1 MSAAADSARPAA
13 VGLVLAAGAGRRF
26 GGPKALVEYRG
37 VRLVDRTVRLLREG
51 GCDLVVV
58 VTGAAPLEVAG
69 ARVVHNEGWDSGMGS
84 SLRVGLEAVAGRDVV
99 VVPVDMP
106 WLGAGAVRRVREAG
120 SGDGARDGAGAGD
133 GADLAVATY
142 GGRWGHPVLLGGRHH
157 PGVIASAVGDVGA
170 RRYLR
175 AHSASVVEVPC
186 DDTGSPR
193 DVDVPG
199 DLEAPAARNTGDT
212 RGFRPVIGRG

>member
-1 MSAAADSARPAA
+1 MTDVSGAADGARPAS

-37 VRLVDRTVRLLREG
+37 VRLVDRAVGLLRDG
-51 GCDLVVV
+51 GCGLVVV

-69 ARVVHNEGWDSGMGS
+69 ARVAHNEGWDTGMGS
-84 SLRVGLEAVAGRDVV
+84 SLRVGLEAAAGRDVV

-120 SGDGARDGAGAGD
+120 PGDIDGDIDGDIAGAG
-133 GADLAVATY
+133 LAVATY
-142 GGRWGHPVLLGGRHH
+142 GGRWGHPVLLCGRHH

-175 AHSASVVEVPC
+175 AHAASVVEVPC

-199 DLEAPAARNTGDT
+199 DLGAVTPATHG
-212 RGFRPVIGRG
+212 VSGR

>member
-1 MSAAADSARPAA
+1 MTDVSGAADGARPAS

-37 VRLVDRTVRLLREG
+37 VRLVDRAVRLLRDG
-51 GCDLVVV
+51 GCGLVVV

-69 ARVVHNEGWDSGMGS
+69 ARVAHNEGWDTGMGS
-84 SLRVGLEAVAGRDVV
+84 SLRVGLEAAAGRDVV

-120 SGDGARDGAGAGD
+120 PGDIDGDIDGDNAGAG
-133 GADLAVATY
+133 LAVATY

-175 AHSASVVEVPC
+175 AHAASVVEVPC
-186 DDTGSPR
+186 DDTGSPL

-199 DLEAPAARNTGDT
+199 DLDTAPVTPATHG
-212 RGFRPVIGRG
+212 VSGR

>member
-1 MSAAADSARPAA
+1 MTDVSGAADGARPAS

-37 VRLVDRTVRLLREG
+37 MRLVDRAVRLLRDG
-51 GCDLVVV
+51 GCGLVVV

-69 ARVVHNEGWDSGMGS
+69 ARVAHNEGWDTGMGS
-84 SLRVGLEAVAGRDVV
+84 SLRVGLEAAAGRDVV

-120 SGDGARDGAGAGD
+120 PGDIDGDIDGDNAGAG
-133 GADLAVATY
+133 LAVATY

-175 AHSASVVEVPC
+175 AHAASVVEVP
-186 DDTGSPR
+186 
-193 DVDVPG
+193 
-199 DLEAPAARNTGDT
+199 
-212 RGFRPVIGRG
+212 